1 MNDTPDLNEDSL
13 ANASREEIMSAL
25 FANMVIQQTNMA
37 MMMLGKVA
45 HPQTGERIQ
54 DLEAAKMFID
64 QLEMLEF
71 KTKGNLTKQEEG
83 LMKQALS
90 ALHMAFVEAIES
102 AEGEQPGLEQPA
114 PSAPGQAAAPGK
126 IAPEPSRPTPSP
138 APEAKSEPAAPAP
151 SPSEEESRKR
161 FSKKY

>member
-1 MNDTPDLNEDSL
+1 MNDTPDLPEDSL

-71 KTKGNLTKQEEG
+71 KTKGNLTKQEEA

-90 ALHMAFVEAIES
+90 ALHMAFVEAIEPG
-102 AEGEQPGLEQPA
+102 EGEKSHAQQPA
-114 PSAPGQAAAPGK
+114 PSAPGGAAAAP
-126 IAPEPSRPTPSP
+126 EPARPAP
-138 APEAKSEPAAPAP
+138 APEAKPEPTAPTPP
-151 SPSEEESRKR
+151 SSEEESRKR